1 LSNNLKISGHNP
13 LLVEE
18 ELMRKERKI
27 NFGAETNNTS

>member
-1 LSNNLKISGHNP
+1 LSNNLKINGPNP

-18 ELMRKERKI
+18 ELTRKERKI